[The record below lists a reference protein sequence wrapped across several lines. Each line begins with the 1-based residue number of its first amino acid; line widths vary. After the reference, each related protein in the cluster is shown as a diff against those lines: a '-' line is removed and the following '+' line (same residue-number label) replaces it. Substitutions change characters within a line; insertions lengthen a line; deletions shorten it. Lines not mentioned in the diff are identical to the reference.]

1 MKSSVLVLL
10 VLAVALIAVT
20 IIRRGGKAPPP
31 KADSAAPADADEER
45 LPAWRLALPPRKGV
59 ILRKTKTPG
68 GSKFGGDPFLPDG
81 VEWPREPSG
90 GEMSF
95 LAQIRCEDLPR
106 DLGFPKTGAL
116 FFFLD
121 QADFDWEPEED
132 AGHLHS
138 RVVYAEGPLPSAPR
152 RRTTPDPEPTP
163 EVFVR
168 AEPVLCRPDDC
179 RKYYDLGRPVH
190 RMLGHPDSFQLTEDT
205 PPPAE
210 DRVLLLQLDSDND
223 PDGTDWCW
231 GDMGMLFFFLSSD
244 DFKARRFENAT
255 LETECY

>member
-1 MKSSVLVLL
+1 MKRLFLILPLL
-10 VLAVALIAVT
+10 ALAAGAGAWVFHKRAGRTVS
-20 IIRRGGKAPPP
+20 P
-31 KADSAAPADADEER
+31 KAGPDDAEP

-59 ILRKTKTPG
+59 ILRKTKKPG
-68 GSKFGGDPFLPDG
+68 WSKLGGDPFLPDG

-106 DLGFPKTGAL
+106 DLGFPETGAL

-132 AGHLHS
+132 TGHLHS
-138 RVVYAEGPLPSAPR
+138 RVIYAEGPLPSAPR

-190 RMLGHPDSFQLTEDT
+190 RMLGHPDSFQLMEDT

-223 PDGTDWCW
+223 PGGTDWCW
-231 GDMGMLFFFLSSD
+231 GDMGMLFFFLSPD

>member
-1 MKSSVLVLL
+1 MKRLFLILPLL
-10 VLAVALIAVT
+10 ALAAGAGAWVFHKRAGRTVS
-20 IIRRGGKAPPP
+20 P
-31 KADSAAPADADEER
+31 KAGPDDAEP

-59 ILRKTKTPG
+59 ILRKTKKPG
-68 GSKFGGDPFLPDG
+68 WSKLGGDPFLPDG

-106 DLGFPKTGAL
+106 DLGFPETGAL

-132 AGHLHS
+132 TGHLHS
-138 RVVYAEGPLPSAPR
+138 RVIYAEGPLPSAPR

-163 EVFVR
+163 EAFVR

-179 RKYYDLGRPVH
+179 RTSYGLGRPK
-190 RMLGHPDSFQLTEDT
+190 PTENVLIKDCT
-205 PPPAE
+205 VSGYDPGTVYYGTYGTTITAAPAP
-210 DRVLLLQLDSDND
+210 SAA
-223 PDGTDWCW
+223 TAAK
-231 GDMGMLFFFLSSD
+231 SSAL
-244 DFKARRFENAT
+244 KTSNNSPTTAWLKTWRSSAA
-255 LETECY
+255 